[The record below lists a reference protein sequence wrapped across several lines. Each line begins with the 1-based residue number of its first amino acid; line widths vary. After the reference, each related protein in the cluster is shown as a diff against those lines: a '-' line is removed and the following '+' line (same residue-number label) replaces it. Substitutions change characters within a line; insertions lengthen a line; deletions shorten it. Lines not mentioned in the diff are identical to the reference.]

1 MYPPSRGTTAFGETV
16 ATPAIAALGRTT
28 AAIAGCVGNGAAID
42 AMGGLRSALASVETP
57 PTPPREWMDRLAYG
71 QPAVALCPMCG
82 RRLPGAAA
90 APAAPQTTR
99 PPNVDELIS
108 EMTAAGDAAMA
119 YRRTDAIHA
128 LAEAVTKLDAGIVD
142 TVNSVDGPVPLWGC
156 PDELDILQ
164 RAPCTACGTK

>member
-1 MYPPSRGTTAFGETV
+1 
-16 ATPAIAALGRTT
+16 
-28 AAIAGCVGNGAAID
+28 
-42 AMGGLRSALASVETP
+42 
-57 PTPPREWMDRLAYG
+57 
-71 QPAVALCPMCG
+71 
-82 RRLPGAAA
+82 
-90 APAAPQTTR
+90 
-99 PPNVDELIS
+99 
-108 EMTAAGDAAMA
+108 MTAAGDAAMA